1 MDENKTLLEIEKEAI
16 KNSLRRNMPM
26 IETAKVLGVSRA
38 ALYRL
43 MKKHGITRGNLND

>member
-16 KNSLRRNMPM
+16 KNTLRRNMTI
-26 IETAKVLGVSRA
+26 IETAKILGVSRA

-43 MKKHGITRGNLND
+43 MKKHGILRGALND